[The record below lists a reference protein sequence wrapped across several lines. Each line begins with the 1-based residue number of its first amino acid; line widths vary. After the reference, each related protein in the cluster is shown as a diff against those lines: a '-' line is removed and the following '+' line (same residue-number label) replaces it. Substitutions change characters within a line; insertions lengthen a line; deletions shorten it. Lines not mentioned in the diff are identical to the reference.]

1 MQQVWSFGATDVW
14 PGNVVGDDGWVGW
27 VGEGGWEGDWEG
39 VERGERVQG
48 RGRGLMVVNGDGD
61 EDEDESKENRYQRM
75 AGVVDRKHRSLVQSL
90 VGPPSASASPPHP
103 LRRRSGDGGGGGGV
117 DVKALRQM
125 ERNLSA
131 LGF

>member
-1 MQQVWSFGATDVW
+1 MQQVWSFGATDAW
-14 PGNVVGDDGWVGW
+14 PGNVVGDDGWVGG
-27 VGEGGWEGDWEG
+27 VGVGIGVGDWDWEG
-39 VERGERVQG
+39 VGRGDGGEERVQG

-61 EDEDESKENRYQRM
+61 EGESEENRYQRM

-90 VGPPSASASPPHP
+90 VGLPSASPPRH
-103 LRRRSGDGGGGGGV
+103 RSGGGGGV